1 MLISTGLRNS
11 ILVKLASEF
20 EDGVTAEIEIFA
32 GAVPA
37 TADAAVT
44 GHTLLGT
51 VQNTGATALTFGAPS
66 SGVLSKSTDESW
78 TVTPT
83 ATGTA
88 SFYRLVLDDD
98 DESLSTTLVRIQG
111 TVDIAN
117 ADMLVDSTTFTISVP
132 RTVSSFSIGMTSS

>member
-11 ILVKLASEF
+11 ILTKLALEF
-20 EDGVTAEIEIFA
+20 ESGVTAEIEIFA

-78 TVTPT
+78 TVTPID
-83 ATGTA
+83 TGAA
-88 SFYRLVLDDD
+88 SFYRLVIAADDKT
-98 DESLSTTLVRIQG
+98 LSTTAIRIQG
-111 TVDIAN
+111 TVDTAN
-117 ADMLVDSTTFTISVP
+117 ADMLVDSTTFTTGVV
-132 RTVSSFSIGMTSS
+132 RTVSSFSIGMPSS